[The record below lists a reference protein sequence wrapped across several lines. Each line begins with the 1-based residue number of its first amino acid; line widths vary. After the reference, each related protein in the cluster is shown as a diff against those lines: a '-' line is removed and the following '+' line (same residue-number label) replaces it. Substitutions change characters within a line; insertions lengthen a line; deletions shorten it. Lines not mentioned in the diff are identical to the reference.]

1 MTWFKIYRR
10 LCDELGII
18 FPLQQKQLTVPIN
31 PIPNSLEFQ
40 LRNFK
45 KLTDYNSYRSNL
57 NERAFAYYKI
67 CKILGFDKVDELSE
81 SIDTFKLKSSE
92 HPDRYVNL
100 HTVISVLYLSG
111 FRDDELVRRSIKYL
125 QGNN

>member
-10 LCDELGII
+10 LCTELEILYP
-18 FPLQQKQLTVPIN
+18 FKQQEMTVPVN

-45 KLTDYNSYRSNL
+45 KTSSYDEYRNNL
-57 NERAFAYYKI
+57 NHRAFAYYKI
-67 CKILGFDKVDELSE
+67 CKQLGFDKVEELSE
-81 SIDTFKLKSSE
+81 NIETFKLKCTE